1 MLYNIILFFSFVE
14 SVIGFTLMSSAA
26 MRFREPAKK
35 RIMIG
40 LLVML
45 CGISILS
52 YHLFTHGK
60 NSVDGFAILIIL
72 LIELSWFLICSEDYF
87 CVSLFSFITFVNI
100 YLAINYICD
109 ILAIHGEGS
118 AFVIN
123 FIINRLV
130 IYAVILPLLYK
141 FVRPRF
147 RRLVGALD
155 KEWRAAG
162 LVPLMFLIIQI
173 MVLYYPSP
181 YWSWN
186 DENWNKVIIIT
197 VYMLFLAVYYL
208 LYIQANAIVEKYALE
223 KRHLLMAQQEK
234 LWESELARQKASVA
248 LAFQQKHDMRHH
260 NTVIL
265 DMLKNGN
272 VAELEDYMI
281 SFNAALD
288 MSKTSVYCKNPI
300 VNSIC
305 NAYAQKAERE
315 KIKIHF
321 HMVVPEQAGI
331 DNVDLTCI
339 FGNALENSI
348 EGCLRLPK
356 DYEKKIDVITKYMDG
371 RLRILVENSCCEGIV
386 FDGER
391 PKTQKQSGGTGIPS
405 IIYTTEKYDGT
416 YAFSVRDCK
425 FTVQIVLNAN
435 EEIPKSETQE
445 AIIS

>member
-1 MLYNIILFFSFVE
+1 MLYNILLFFSFLQ
-14 SVIGFTLMSSAA
+14 SVVVFTLMSSAA

-40 LLVML
+40 LFVML
-45 CGISILS
+45 CGISLLS
-52 YHLFTHGK
+52 YHLFTHGI

-72 LIELSWFLICSEDYF
+72 VIELSWFLICSEDYF
-87 CVSLFSFITFVNI
+87 FVSLFSFITFVNI
-100 YLAINYICD
+100 YLAINYISD
-109 ILAIHGEGS
+109 ILAIHGEGP

-123 FIINRLV
+123 FMINRLV

-155 KEWRAAG
+155 KEWCAAG
-162 LVPLMFLIIQI
+162 LVPLMFLIMQI

-186 DENWNKVIIIT
+186 IENWNKVIIIT

-208 LYIQANAIVEKYALE
+208 LYVQANAIVEKYALE
-223 KRHLLMAQQEK
+223 KRQLLMAQQEK
-234 LWESELARQKASVA
+234 LWESELARQKVSVA

-260 NTVIL
+260 NAVIIEL
-265 DMLKNGN
+265 LKNGN
-272 VAELEDYMI
+272 VAELEDYMK
-281 SFNAALD
+281 SFNAAMD
-288 MSKTSVYCKNPI
+288 RSKTTVYCINPI

-305 NAYAQKAERE
+305 NAYAQKAERA
-315 KIKIHF
+315 KIKIYF
-321 HMVVPEQAGI
+321 HMVVPERAGI

-348 EGCLRLPK
+348 EGCLRLPEN
-356 DYEKKIDVITKYMDG
+356 YEKEIIVTSKYMDG
-371 RLRILVENSCCEGIV
+371 RLRIQVENSCCEGIV
-386 FDGER
+386 FEGEL
-391 PKTQKQSGGTGIPS
+391 PKTQKKDGGTGIHS

-416 YAFSVRDCK
+416 YRFSVSNGK
-425 FTVQIVLNAN
+425 FTTQIVLNAN
-435 EEIPKSETQE
+435 EVIPKSMIQE
-445 AIIS
+445 GTV

>member
-40 LLVML
+40 LFVML
-45 CGISILS
+45 CGISLLS
-52 YHLFTHGK
+52 YHLFTHGI
-60 NSVDGFAILIIL
+60 NSVDGFAIFIIL
-72 LIELSWFLICSEDYF
+72 VIELSWFLICSEDYF
-87 CVSLFSFITFVNI
+87 FVSLFSFITFVNI
-100 YLAINYICD
+100 YLSINYICD
-109 ILAIHGEGS
+109 ILAIHAEGS

-155 KEWRAAG
+155 KEWSAAWI
-162 LVPLMFLIIQI
+162 VPLMFLIMQI
-173 MVLYYPSP
+173 LVLYYPSP

-186 DENWNKVIIIT
+186 NENWNKVIIIT

-223 KRHLLMAQQEK
+223 KRQLLMAQQEK

-248 LAFQQKHDMRHH
+248 LALQQKHDMHHH
-260 NTVIL
+260 NAVIIE
-265 DMLKNGN
+265 MLKNGN
-272 VAELEDYMI
+272 LAELEDYMK

-288 MSKTSVYCKNPI
+288 MSKTTVYCKNPI

-371 RLRILVENSCCEGIV
+371 RLRIQVENSCCEGIV

-391 PKTQKQSGGTGIPS
+391 PKTQKQGGGTGIPS
-405 IIYTTEKYDGT
+405 IIYTIEKYDGT
-416 YAFSVRDCK
+416 YAFSIRDCK

-435 EEIPKSETQE
+435 EEIPKSETRE

>member
-1 MLYNIILFFSFVE
+1 M
-14 SVIGFTLMSSAA
+14 
-26 MRFREPAKK
+26 
-35 RIMIG
+35 
-40 LLVML
+40 
-45 CGISILS
+45 
-52 YHLFTHGK
+52 
-60 NSVDGFAILIIL
+60 
-72 LIELSWFLICSEDYF
+72 
-87 CVSLFSFITFVNI
+87 SLFSFITFVNI
-100 YLAINYICD
+100 YLSINYISD
-109 ILAIHGEGS
+109 MLAIYAGGS

-123 FIINRLV
+123 FMINRLV

-162 LVPLMFLIIQI
+162 LVPMMFLIMQI

-186 DENWNKVIIIT
+186 NEIWYKSIIIT

-223 KRHLLMAQQEK
+223 KRQLLMAQQEK
-234 LWESELARQKASVA
+234 LWESELARQKAAVA
-248 LAFQQKHDMRHH
+248 LAFQQRHDMRHH
-260 NTVIL
+260 NAVII

-272 VAELEDYMI
+272 VAELEDYMK
-281 SFNAALD
+281 SFNEALD
-288 MSKTSVYCKNPI
+288 MSKTTAYCKNPI

-305 NAYAQKAERE
+305 NAYSLKAERAR
-315 KIKIHF
+315 IKIYF
-321 HMVVPEQAGI
+321 HMAVPEQAGI

-356 DYEKKIDVITKYMDG
+356 DCEKEIIVTAKYLDG
-371 RLRILVENSCCEGIV
+371 RLRIQVENSCSEEIV
-386 FDGER
+386 FDGEL
-391 PKTQKQSGGTGIPS
+391 PKTQKQGGGTGIHS

-416 YAFSVRDCK
+416 YRFSVGNGK
-425 FTVQIVLNAN
+425 FTTQIVLNAH
-435 EEIPKSETQE
+435 EVIPKSETQE
-445 AIIS
+445 ATVS

>member
-1 MLYNIILFFSFVE
+1 MLYNILLFFSFLQ
-14 SVIGFTLMSSAA
+14 SVVVFTLMSSAA

-40 LLVML
+40 LFVML

-52 YHLFTHGK
+52 FHLFTHGI

-87 CVSLFSFITFVNI
+87 FVSLFSYITFVNI
-100 YLAINYICD
+100 YLAINYISD
-109 ILAIHGEGS
+109 TLAIHMEGS
-118 AFVIN
+118 AFVIE
-123 FIINRLV
+123 FMVNRLV
-130 IYAVILPLLYK
+130 IYAGILPVLYK

-155 KEWRAAG
+155 KEWHAAG

-181 YWSWN
+181 YWSWTN
-186 DENWNKVIIIT
+186 ESWNKVIIIT

-223 KRHLLMAQQEK
+223 KRQLLMAQQEK
-234 LWESELARQKASVA
+234 LWESELARQKTSVA

-288 MSKTSVYCKNPI
+288 MSKTKVYCKNPI

-305 NAYAQKAERE
+305 NAYADKAEKE
-315 KIKIHF
+315 NININF
-321 HMVVPEQAGI
+321 HMAVPEQAGI
-331 DNVDLTCI
+331 ENVDLTCI

-348 EGCLRLPK
+348 EGCLRMPK
-356 DYEKKIDVITKYMDG
+356 DYKKEILVTAKYLDG
-371 RLRILVENSCCEGIV
+371 RLRIQVENSCNEEIV
-386 FDGER
+386 FDGEL
-391 PKTQKQSGGTGIPS
+391 PKTQKQGGGTGIHS

-416 YAFSVRDCK
+416 YRFSVVNGK
-425 FTVQIVLNAN
+425 FITQIVLNAH
-435 EEIPKSETQE
+435 E
-445 AIIS
+445 IISKGMTK

>member
-1 MLYNIILFFSFVE
+1 MLYNILLFFSFLQ
-14 SVIGFTLMSSAA
+14 SVVGFTLMSSAA

-35 RIMIG
+35 RIIIG
-40 LLVML
+40 LFVML
-45 CGISILS
+45 CWISLLS
-52 YHLFTHGK
+52 YHLFTHGID
-60 NSVDGFAILIIL
+60 SVDGFAIFIIL
-72 LIELSWFLICSEDYF
+72 VIELSWFLICSEDYF
-87 CVSLFSFITFVNI
+87 FVSLFSFITFVNI
-100 YLAINYICD
+100 YLSINYFSD
-109 ILAIHGEGS
+109 TLAIHAEGS
-118 AFVIN
+118 AFVIE
-123 FIINRLV
+123 FMINRLV

-141 FVRPRF
+141 FVRQRF

-162 LVPLMFLIIQI
+162 LVPLMFLIMQI

-186 DENWNKVIIIT
+186 NENWNKVIIIT

-260 NTVIL
+260 NTVII
-265 DMLKNGN
+265 DMLKSGN
-272 VAELEDYMI
+272 VAELEDYMK

-288 MSKTSVYCKNPI
+288 ISKTTVYCKNPI

-305 NAYAQKAERE
+305 NSYAQKAERE

-356 DYEKKIDVITKYMDG
+356 DYEKKIDVIAKYMDG
-371 RLRILVENSCCEGIV
+371 RLRIQVENSCCEGIV

-391 PKTQKQSGGTGIPS
+391 PITQKKGGGTGIHS

-425 FTVQIVLNAN
+425 FTTQIVLNVN
-435 EEIPKSETQE
+435 EVIPKGNSQE
-445 AIIS
+445 ATIS